1 MNPAFSLVERQG
13 DGDVTFTIVA
23 NRCGGHP
30 VLAMI
35 GYEGSGLWCE
45 NMTPVDVMR
54 YAMKR
59 RLAALNEATDP
70 SVRFGALTLGELGGV
85 TA

>member
-23 NRCGGHP
+23 GPTGWP
-30 VLAMI
+30 VLSMI
-35 GYEGSGLWCE
+35 GYEGDGLWCE
-45 NMTPVDVMR
+45 NMTSVDVMR

>member
-1 MNPAFSLVERQG
+1 
-13 DGDVTFTIVA
+13 
-23 NRCGGHP
+23 
-30 VLAMI
+30 
-35 GYEGSGLWCE
+35 
-45 NMTPVDVMR
+45 MTSVDVMR